1 MDSGVSQIVCG
12 VVTAGFLKK
21 LVYPKPYDTHTEYTE
36 VKHNEINFSGL
47 KWSFF
52 CDFLIYDH
60 NFNNIFWFS
69 LWTIILQMI
78 L

>member
-47 KWSFF
+47 K
-52 CDFLIYDH
+52 
-60 NFNNIFWFS
+60 
-69 LWTIILQMI
+69 
-78 L
+78 

>member
-1 MDSGVSQIVCG
+1 MAWYSIISFSIWLLCIYMDSGVSQIVCG

-47 KWSFF
+47 K
-52 CDFLIYDH
+52 
-60 NFNNIFWFS
+60 
-69 LWTIILQMI
+69 
-78 L
+78 